1 MMKNIFNELNIY
13 YSNDFKHAEDYQ
25 LWTQLSFH
33 GNFLNV
39 SKPLLMY
46 RSHPNQISAINK
58 STQSEINHKIRNAY
72 LNKLG
77 FKVDDSKFEI
87 INLIGNNVFLSSK
100 MVLFQIENCLLD
112 LREQN
117 KTLKI
122 FNENSFNVFIHK
134 FWIDSCGNTNLGL
147 LAVIIYLKSPLSKI
161 LSVDLTAKFKLIL
174 KCIVRRFRKH

>member
-1 MMKNIFNELNIY
+1 
-13 YSNDFKHAEDYQ
+13 
-25 LWTQLSFH
+25 
-33 GNFLNV
+33 
-39 SKPLLMY
+39 MY